1 MMTIRAMLLAAPLVL
16 AGCIDAE
23 VTMDFTDGQ
32 TMQGELRMDMAR
44 QLFDMIGQSPEEFC
58 DGGNAVVGADSISCV
73 TRNAVPIEEVLAGT
87 GTIGPDSEFNPAE
100 AARIERI
107 GKDRL
112 RITFDFQQAMA
123 DNASAPSLEELGGM
137 QEVVRAAM
145 AGHSFILRIRA
156 PEIVT
161 TTGTLSEDRK
171 QAEYV
176 IPIVRFLDT
185 EPDLGPPFVTEID
198 LTPSCFLWVFCG

>member
-1 MMTIRAMLLAAPLVL
+1 MTIRAMLLAATLVL

-23 VTMDFTDGQ
+23 VTMDFTDGE

-44 QLFDMIGQSPEEFC
+44 QLFDMMGQSPEEFC
-58 DGGNAVVGADSISCV
+58 DGGDAVVSADSISCV
-73 TRNAVPIEEVLAGT
+73 TRNSATIAEVLAGN
-87 GTIGPDSEFNPAE
+87 GAIGPDSEFNPAE
-100 AARIERI
+100 AARIEEI

-112 RITFDFQQAMA
+112 RITFDFRQAMA
-123 DNASAPSLEELGGM
+123 DNTSAPSLEELGGM

-161 TTGTLSEDRK
+161 TTGTLSEDRT

-176 IPIVRFLDT
+176 IPIVRFLDA

-198 LTPSCFLWVFCG
+198 LSPSCFLWVFCG